1 MIIIIGGICARKKP
15 KYWKSWAAKWS
26 SSQEFYDKPRSGQP
40 TALDRTVKKVIE
52 KAKCKRG
59 NSTRKFRK
67 QLKNKGLPWSTA
79 QMWRYTSIK
88 GWKPLRRKNFPLLSK
103 NQRKARKYRF
113 TADSSETFSLAMSA
127 LNISSIFPT
136 LKTISYWAHRS
147 QVPPSHQV
155 YGSTEWMVCG
165 QQATASL
172 RYILSRKDRLFH
184 YKKEYSITKIL
195 ENEVKPLYN
204 RRARKTTAFHE
215 QKQWERP
222 SFKMAHQVI
231 RRKQPRSGA
240 RKTSRILA
248 KKIGG
253 QQIHRNLT
261 PLKTYGAS
269 FTKPA

>member
-1 MIIIIGGICARKKP
+1 MGNFLFSHECP
-15 KYWKSWAAKWS
+15 KYLFHLPNPKNDIVLG
-26 SSQEFYDKPRSGQP
+26 SQEVNFRH
-40 TALDRTVKKVIE
+40 RTKLMV
-52 KAKCKRG
+52 AP
-59 NSTRKFRK
+59 N
-67 QLKNKGLPWSTA
+67 
-79 QMWRYTSIK
+79 
-88 GWKPLRRKNFPLLSK
+88 GWF
-103 NQRKARKYRF
+103 
-113 TADSSETFSLAMSA
+113 
-127 LNISSIFPT
+127 
-136 LKTISYWAHRS
+136 
-147 QVPPSHQV
+147 V
-155 YGSTEWMVCG
+155 
-165 QQATASL
+165 ATASL

-231 RRKQPRSGA
+231 RRKQLRSGT

-253 QQIHRNLT
+253 QQIHRILT

-269 FTKPA
+269 FTKLK